1 MSISAKIALA
11 ALVAAAPAM
20 ATDFTA
26 TGTFSDGT
34 TRYVRIATGDVD
46 GDGVSDDGV
55 IKLVCSGGSISSAS
69 IYAPRDMATGQ
80 ASGKRMHKP
89 FVFTKELDVSSKDA
103 TPLKGTYDLKSGTKR
118 GTPGTASWD
127 LATNKGGRSNK
138 TMAMDDWSEITVTKL
153 DQVCAAGTMSSLVS
167 NPAYH
172 DSGMSGTMPSA
183 ERTEGGALPR
193 VKK

>member
-1 MSISAKIALA
+1 MSMSAKIALA

-138 TMAMDDWSEITVTKL
+138 TRRWTTGAKSL
-153 DQVCAAGTMSSLVS
+153 SPSSTRFAQLARCRASSAIRLSMTLV
-167 NPAYH
+167 
-172 DSGMSGTMPSA
+172 
-183 ERTEGGALPR
+183 
-193 VKK
+193 

>member
-1 MSISAKIALA
+1 MSITAKIALV
-11 ALVAAAPAM
+11 ALVMAAPAV

-55 IKLVCSGGSISSAS
+55 IKLVCSGGTISSAS
-69 IYAPRDMATGQ
+69 LYAPRDVATGQ
-80 ASGKRMHKP
+80 ASGRRMHKP
-89 FVFTKELDVSSKDA
+89 FVFTKQLDVSSKVA
-103 TPLKGTYDLKSGTKR
+103 TPMKGTYDLKSGTKR
-118 GTPGTASWD
+118 GKPGTASWD

-153 DQVCAAGTMSSLVS
+153 DQVCAAGAMSSLVS
-167 NPAYH
+167 NPAFQN
-172 DSGMSGTMPSA
+172 SGMSGTMPSA
-183 ERTEGGALPR
+183 ERTEGGALPA